1 MKATTLRSLR
11 QWHHYIGVFLAPA
24 ILFFAFSGLLQ
35 VIGWQ
40 DQRNPPPPGWVSAIA
55 GIHKHQM
62 LPKPRPA
69 DAAPKPA
76 APKPAAAKHG
86 EEADDHDHGGFSP
99 LKIFALLTAIG
110 LFVTTLI
117 GLTVALGTRAM
128 RRKSLIALAL
138 GIVVP
143 VTLLLV

>member
-1 MKATTLRSLR
+1 MKGTTLRSLR
-11 QWHHYIGVFLAPA
+11 QWHHLIGVFLAPA
-24 ILFFAFSGLLQ
+24 ILFFAFSGLIQ
-35 VIGWQ
+35 VLGWQ
-40 DQRNPPPPGWVSAIA
+40 DQRNPPPAGWVSAIA
-55 GIHKHQM
+55 GIHKKQA

-69 DAAPKPA
+69 EPARKSAGAARPGSGGHDADA
-76 APKPAAAKHG
+76 
-86 EEADDHDHGGFSP
+86 FTP

-117 GLTVALGTRAM
+117 GLTIALGTRNM

-143 VTLLLV
+143 VVLLLA

>member
-11 QWHHYIGVFLAPA
+11 QWHHYFGVFLAPA
-24 ILFFAFSGLLQ
+24 ILFFAFSGLIQ

-62 LPKPRPA
+62 VPKPRPA
-69 DAAPKPA
+69 APAEPARKPV
-76 APKPAAAKHG
+76 APRAG
-86 EEADDHDHGGFSP
+86 GDDDHDHGAFSP
-99 LKIFALLTAIG
+99 LKIFAMLTAVG

-117 GLTVALGTRAM
+117 GLTIALGTRAM
-128 RRKSLIALAL
+128 RRRSLIALAL
-138 GIVVP
+138 GVVVP
-143 VTLLLV
+143 VALLLL

>member
-11 QWHHYIGVFLAPA
+11 QWHHLIGVFLAPA
-24 ILFFAFSGLLQ
+24 ILFFAFSGLFQ

-69 DAAPKPA
+69 EPEH
-76 APKPAAAKHG
+76 KPAAARPV
-86 EEADDHDHGGFSP
+86 EDDDHDHGGFTP
-99 LKIFALLTAIG
+99 LKVFALLTAIG
-110 LFVTTLI
+110 LFTTTLI
-117 GLTVALGTRAM
+117 GLTIALGTRTM
-128 RRKSLIALAL
+128 RGKSLIALGL

-143 VTLLLV
+143 VILLVV

>member
-1 MKATTLRSLR
+1 MKGTTLRSLR

-24 ILFFAFSGLLQ
+24 VLFFAFSGFIQ
-35 VIGWQ
+35 VLGWQ
-40 DQRNPPPPGWVSAIA
+40 DQRNPPPAGWVSAIA
-55 GIHKHQM
+55 GIHKKQA

-69 DAAPKPA
+69 ESARKPA
-76 APKPAAAKHG
+76 GPARAGGG
-86 EEADDHDHGGFSP
+86 ERDEAVFTP

-117 GLTVALGTRAM
+117 GLTIALGTRTM
-128 RRKSLIALAL
+128 RRKSLIALGL

-143 VTLLLV
+143 VVLLLV

>member
-1 MKATTLRSLR
+1 MKGTTLRSLR
-11 QWHHYIGVFLAPA
+11 QWHHLIGVFLAPA

-69 DAAPKPA
+69 EPEH
-76 APKPAAAKHG
+76 KPAAARPA
-86 EEADDHDHGGFSP
+86 EDDDHDHGG
-99 LKIFALLTAIG
+99 
-110 LFVTTLI
+110 LFTTTLI
-117 GLTVALGTRAM
+117 GLTIALGTRTM
-128 RRKSLIALAL
+128 RRKSLIALGL

-143 VTLLLV
+143 VVLLIV

>member
-1 MKATTLRSLR
+1 MKGTTLRSLR
-11 QWHHYIGVFLAPA
+11 QWHHLIGVFLAPA
-24 ILFFAFSGLLQ
+24 ILFFAFSGLIQ
-35 VIGWQ
+35 VLGWQ
-40 DQRNPPPPGWVSAIA
+40 DQRNPPPAAWVSAIA
-55 GIHKHQM
+55 GIHKKQA

-69 DAAPKPA
+69 EPARKSAGAARLGSGGHDADA
-76 APKPAAAKHG
+76 
-86 EEADDHDHGGFSP
+86 FTP

-117 GLTVALGTRAM
+117 GLTIALGTRNM

-143 VTLLLV
+143 VVLLLA

>member
-1 MKATTLRSLR
+1 MKGTTLRSLR
-11 QWHHYIGVFLAPA
+11 QWHHLIGVFLAPA

-69 DAAPKPA
+69 EPEH
-76 APKPAAAKHG
+76 KPAAARPA
-86 EEADDHDHGGFSP
+86 EDDDHDHGGLFTP

-110 LFVTTLI
+110 LFTTTLI
-117 GLTVALGTRAM
+117 GLTIALGTRTM
-128 RRKSLIALAL
+128 RRKSLIALGL

-143 VTLLLV
+143 VVLLIV

>member
-1 MKATTLRSLR
+1 MKGTTLHSLR
-11 QWHHYIGVFLAPA
+11 QWHHLIGVFLAPA
-24 ILFFAFSGLLQ
+24 ILFFAFSGLIQ
-35 VIGWQ
+35 VLGWQ
-40 DQRNPPPPGWVSAIA
+40 DQRNPPPAAWVSAIA
-55 GIHKHQM
+55 GIHKKQA

-69 DAAPKPA
+69 EPARKSAGAARLGSGGHDADA
-76 APKPAAAKHG
+76 
-86 EEADDHDHGGFSP
+86 FTP

-117 GLTVALGTRAM
+117 GLTIALGTRNM

-143 VTLLLV
+143 VVLLLA

>member
-1 MKATTLRSLR
+1 MKGTTLRSLR
-11 QWHHYIGVFLAPA
+11 QWHHLIGVFLAPA
-24 ILFFAFSGLLQ
+24 ILFFAFSGLIQ
-35 VIGWQ
+35 VLGWQ
-40 DQRNPPPPGWVSAIA
+40 DQRNPPPAAWVSAIA
-55 GIHKHQM
+55 GIHKKQA

-69 DAAPKPA
+69 EPTRKSAGAARLGSGGHDADA
-76 APKPAAAKHG
+76 
-86 EEADDHDHGGFSP
+86 FTP

-117 GLTVALGTRAM
+117 GLTIALGTRNM

-143 VTLLLV
+143 VVLLLA